1 MAVTLV
7 LGFICL
13 LATTP
18 LGLGAA
24 RWFYYLTDGKALP
37 VNELFDS
44 FTEFRKFSRALWLWI
59 ILFLRRVFW
68 TAVFLVV
75 PVVMVSLGEYWRIE
89 SSRDIEMLLAVAIEV
104 LGSILLVLMGWFLLV
119 WLRRYALVK
128 FVVAAEDD
136 ISAWK
141 AIKYSVKL
149 TKGRKVELLMLEIS
163 LLGWR
168 LLDIFLLPKLF
179 TKPYILTVYSLY
191 TRYLIELDKMEAAE
205 KEKHAE
211 QQNKQP
217 DPEQQTETSEQKVE
231 DQ

>member
-1 MAVTLV
+1 
-7 LGFICL
+7 
-13 LATTP
+13 
-18 LGLGAA
+18 
-24 RWFYYLTDGKALP
+24 
-37 VNELFDS
+37 
-44 FTEFRKFSRALWLWI
+44 
-59 ILFLRRVFW
+59 
-68 TAVFLVV
+68 
-75 PVVMVSLGEYWRIE
+75 
-89 SSRDIEMLLAVAIEV
+89 
-104 LGSILLVLMGWFLLV
+104 
-119 WLRRYALVK
+119 
-128 FVVAAEDD
+128 
-136 ISAWK
+136 
-141 AIKYSVKL
+141 
-149 TKGRKVELLMLEIS
+149 MLEIS